1 MDLIAI
7 AALGVAV
14 AALGAWLGFLLL
26 RGRKL
31 RRRFQVLADVAA
43 VSEAAGTL
51 EETFDAICAIVVP
64 ELADFCMIDVIE
76 DGASRRVAVGVAPD
90 APAGVEEGLR
100 GRRPS
105 TPTRMLG
112 QGENRLESRFIERF
126 SEGDL
131 RDLAHNTEADLDFL
145 RGLEMRSAIT
155 VALNARGKVIGT
167 LTLVTAWSGRRY
179 RAGDAEFAWVLSGRV
194 ALTLDNCG
202 LFADLER
209 AERTRARIAET
220 LQHGLLP
227 PPLPHVPGWSVA
239 AMYRPAGAH
248 NEVGG
253 DFYDAFRLAGGWM
266 LVIGDVVGRGAAAAA
281 ITAMARYTLRTAAML
296 TDDPLVA
303 LAALNRTL
311 LARPDASLC
320 SIAAVALHEEATAP
334 VRIAVAGHPPPL
346 LIDGDLVSE
355 ALAPGDPVL
364 GAFPDAEWT
373 IEEQPVDPGQHL
385 VLFTDGVT
393 EACGSAGRFGEERL
407 REQLVGTAN
416 PSHALQ
422 RIEGALNSFTGG
434 RLDDDAA
441 ILALTRSAAD
451 PAPPVVVSVGGG

>member
-1 MDLIAI
+1 MDLVVIAVL
-7 AALGVAV
+7 ATAL

-31 RRRFQVLADVAA
+31 RRRFRVLADVAA

-51 EETFDAICAIVVP
+51 DETFEAIREIVVP

-76 DGASRRVAVGVAPD
+76 EGAARRALVGVGPG
-90 APAGVEEGLR
+90 APAGLEQRLR
-100 GRRPS
+100 ERSPS
-105 TPTRMLG
+105 TPGWMLG
-112 QGENRLESRFIERF
+112 TGEDRLEPRFIERF

-131 RDLAHNTEADLDFL
+131 GDLAHDDGEDLEFL
-145 RGLEMRSAIT
+145 RRLGMRSAIT
-155 VALNARGKVIGT
+155 VALNARGKVIGA
-167 LTLVTAWSGRRY
+167 LTLVVAWSGRRY
-179 RAGDAEFAWVLSGRV
+179 RPNDAEFAWVLSGRV

-227 PPLPHVPGWSVA
+227 PPLPHLPGWSVA

-253 DFYDAFRLAGGWM
+253 DFYDVFRLTEGWM

-296 TDDPLVA
+296 TDDPQVA

-320 SIAAVALHEEATAP
+320 TIAAVALGEDLTVP
-334 VRIAVAGHPPPL
+334 LRIAVAGHPPPL
-346 LIDGDLVSE
+346 LIDGDSVSE
-355 ALAPGDPVL
+355 TSAGGDPVL
-364 GAFPDAEWT
+364 GAFPDAEWK
-373 IEEQPVDPGQHL
+373 IEEQPIDRGQHL

-393 EACGSAGRFGEERL
+393 EAAGAAGRFGERRL
-407 REQLVGTAN
+407 REHLMGTAN
-416 PSHALQ
+416 PSHAIQ
-422 RIEGALNSFTGG
+422 RVEGALNEFTGG

-441 ILALTRSAAD
+441 ILALTRAAD
-451 PAPPVVVSVGGG
+451 HAAPIPAGVGGG